1 MQIDDSNNAPEFF
14 RTRGALARTMA
25 YLRAL
30 LDRQASGSALCNNVH
45 EAGMRCMVGMCQQ
58 TTSISLLLCIPIQCC
73 TACLPAAQLQ
83 DARLGLIHKFLWDRY
98 RSVRQDLYIQGMDVS
113 GMRTC

>member
-25 YLRAL
+25 HLRAL
-30 LDRQASGSALCNNVH
+30 LDR
-45 EAGMRCMVGMCQQ
+45 
-58 TTSISLLLCIPIQCC
+58 
-73 TACLPAAQLQ
+73 Q

-113 GMRTC
+113 ADLGVGLSYVWGGVCVGGVVYMCAGTGG